1 LVDRPG
7 TISGVKTLVT
17 GGNGFVGLN
26 VVEALLARG
35 EDVVVLSDSDMPAN
49 ALRVLQT
56 LPGTLQSARA
66 DVADAAAVDRVFSQH
81 EPGRVIHA
89 AVITAGQQRELA
101 AFDRVV
107 DVNLKGTA
115 HVLAAAA
122 EHGVRRFVYVSS
134 GSAYGRSLLDAERMD
149 EETPPQPDTLYSI
162 TKYASERVC
171 ARFRE
176 LRGLEVICVRLGSV
190 FGPWERDT
198 GVRDTLSLP
207 YQIVQIA
214 RRGEEVILPQREPR
228 RDWIYSRDVASG
240 IVGILESNR
249 PGHTLYNLSAGATW
263 PGFARGWCSALRALY
278 PVFRYRIA
286 TAEEPANVEFLGDRD
301 RAMMAI
307 ERMRSDL
314 GFQPAYADESAFTD
328 YIDWLRG
335 NTV

>member
-1 LVDRPG
+1 
-7 TISGVKTLVT
+7 VKTLVA

-26 VVEALLARG
+26 VVEALLARR
-35 EDVVVLSDSDMPAN
+35 EEVVVLSDSDMPEYAVC
-49 ALRVLQT
+49 VLKA
-56 LPGTLQSARA
+56 LPGTLHLARA
-66 DVADAAAVDRVFSQH
+66 DVADAVAVETVFS
-81 EPGRVIHA
+81 EYRPERVIHA
-89 AVITAGQQRELA
+89 AVITAGQARELA

-134 GSAYGRSLLDAERMD
+134 GSAYGTSLRDAERVD

-171 ARFRE
+171 TRFRE
-176 LRGLEVICVRLGSV
+176 LRGLDVICVRLGSV

-214 RRGEEVILPQREPR
+214 RRGEEVVVPQREAR

-240 IVGILESNR
+240 ILRILGSNAPR
-249 PGHTLYNLSAGATW
+249 HALYNLSAGATW
-263 PGFARGWCSALRALY
+263 PDFARGWCLALRALY
-278 PVFRYRIA
+278 PDLRYRVA
-286 TAEEPANVEFLGDRD
+286 KSDEPANVGFLGDRD
-301 RAMMAI
+301 RAMMSI

-314 GFQPAYADESAFTD
+314 AFAPACDARAVFSD
-328 YIDWLRG
+328 YIEWLRG
-335 NTV
+335 DAI